1 MLQYISKATHKS
13 YFFVMFTDMR
23 LHPQEVEI
31 IKEAV
36 LRLDPQ
42 ARVFLFGSRADPARK
57 GGDIDL
63 LILSSSLKNMDTV
76 KILKRIYEK
85 MDEQK
90 IDILIASET
99 KDPFV
104 QIALE
109 KGVEL

>member
-1 MLQYISKATHKS
+1 
-13 YFFVMFTDMR
+13 MR
-23 LHPQEVEI
+23 IRSEEVEI

-36 LRLDPQ
+36 KRLDPH
-42 ARVFLFGSRADPARK
+42 ARIFLYGSRVDPKRK

-63 LILSSSLKNMDTV
+63 LILSQQLKSIDSL
-76 KILKRIYEK
+76 KILKRIYER
-85 MDEQK
+85 MEEQK

-109 KGVEL
+109 QGIEL